1 MASFNIELNSKPVR
15 NTNEHTLLLRITVD
29 RKPARIK
36 MNYAIPKKDFNPN
49 PKEYK
54 YVRASH
60 PKHKVINDHIDA
72 KIQQPKDA
80 ITELEKEHATVTAN
94 TIKSKMLAPT
104 AKSFLEYAKQVANSL
119 LVNNHYGNYNKYNT
133 IINKLTDYRKGEDLH
148 FDQITPSFLSSFEA
162 SLLKLGNC
170 VNTVNCNIRTLR
182 AIYYKGIENGYID
195 PGKNPFFTFKLK
207 QSRPN
212 KDRLNQEE
220 ITTIEGLVYPKDSLL
235 WNVHNVFLFSFYCAG
250 IRISDILQLKW
261 NNVQDGRLVYTMY
274 KTNKAHS
281 VKLKEKPLAILE
293 KYKDSGKS
301 FIFPFFSDR
310 FDYSDLLYLHNQ
322 IGAKTALINKYLK
335 KVAEKAE
342 ITKKIT
348 THTAR
353 HSFADL
359 ARQKT
364 DNIYNLSKTL
374 GHSSIKVTEAYLA
387 SFDQQAVDDTMDSM
401 FDEPKNKVPD
411 SVNDKRIE

>member
-15 NTNEHTLLLRITVD
+15 NTNEYTLLLRITVD

-49 PKEYK
+49 PKKYK

-72 KIQQPKDA
+72 KIQQAKDA
-80 ITELEKEHATVTAN
+80 ITELEKDHATVTAN
-94 TIKSKMLAPT
+94 SIKSKMLTPT
-104 AKSFLEYAKQVANSL
+104 AKSFIEYADQVAKTL
-119 LVNNHYGNYNKYNT
+119 WANNHFGNYNKYIT
-133 IINKLTDYRKGEDLH
+133 LINKLKDYNMNEKLY
-148 FDQITPSFLSSFEA
+148 FDQITPSFLASFEA
-162 SLLKLGNC
+162 SLLKRGNV

-220 ITTIEGLVYPKDSLL
+220 ITTIEGLVYPNDSLL

-261 NNVQDGRLVYTMY
+261 SNVQDGRLVYTMY

-293 KYKDSGKS
+293 KYKDNGKS

-335 KVAEKAE
+335 KIAERAE
-342 ITKKIT
+342 IKKKIT

-387 SFDQQAVDDTMDSM
+387 SFDQKAVDDTMDSM
-401 FDEPKNKVPD
+401 FDD
-411 SVNDKRIE
+411 Q

>member
-1 MASFNIELNSKPVR
+1 MASFNIELNSKAVR
-15 NTNEHTLLLRITVD
+15 NTNEYSLLLRVTVD
-29 RKPARIK
+29 RKPVRIK

-49 PKEYK
+49 PRAYK
-54 YVRASH
+54 YVRESH

-72 KIQQPKDA
+72 KIQQAKDA
-80 ITELEKEHATVTAN
+80 ISELEKEHASVTAN
-94 TIKSKMLAPT
+94 SIKNKMLSPT
-104 AKSFLEYAKQVANSL
+104 AKNFIEYADIVAKNL
-119 LVNNHYGNYNKYNT
+119 WANNHFGNYNKYVT
-133 IINKLTDYRKGEDLH
+133 LINKLKDYNNGEELY
-148 FDQITPSFLSSFEA
+148 FDQITPTYLASFETY
-162 SLLKLGNC
+162 LLKLGNV

-212 KDRLNQEE
+212 KDRLSQEE
-220 ITTIEGLVYPKDSLL
+220 IAKIEALVYPIDSLL

-261 NNVQDGRLVYTMY
+261 DNIQNGRLVYTMY
-274 KTNKAHS
+274 KTNKPHS
-281 VKLKEKPLAILE
+281 VKLKENPLSILE
-293 KYKDSGKS
+293 KYKTSQES
-301 FIFPFFSDR
+301 FIFPFFSDKY
-310 FDYSDLLYLHNQ
+310 DYSDPLFLHNQ

-401 FDEPKNKVPD
+401 FN
-411 SVNDKRIE
+411 N

>member
-15 NTNEHTLLLRITVD
+15 NTNEYTLLLRITVD

-60 PKHKVINDHIDA
+60 SKHKVINDHIDA
-72 KIQQPKDA
+72 KIQQAKDA
-80 ITELEKEHATVTAN
+80 ISELEKEHATVTAN
-94 TIKSKMLAPT
+94 SIKNKMLAPT
-104 AKSFLEYAKQVANSL
+104 AKSFTEYAEQVAKNL
-119 LVNNHYGNYNKYNT
+119 WANNHYGNYNKYNT
-133 IINKLTDYRKGEDLH
+133 LINKLKVYNNGEELY
-148 FDQITPSFLSSFEA
+148 FDQITPTYLASFEA
-162 SLLKLGNC
+162 SLLKLGNV
-170 VNTVNCNIRTLR
+170 VNTVNCYIRTLR

-220 ITTIEGLVYPKDSLL
+220 IQKIEGLVYPKGSLL
-235 WNVHNVFLFSFYCAG
+235 WNVHNAFLFSFYCAG
-250 IRISDILQLKW
+250 IRISDILQLTW
-261 NNVQDGRLVYTMY
+261 DNVQSGRLVYIMY
-274 KTNKAHS
+274 KTNKPHS

-293 KYKDSGKS
+293 KYKDKGES

-310 FDYSDLLYLHNQ
+310 YDYTDQLYLHNQ

-335 KVAEKAE
+335 KVAEKAG

-401 FDEPKNKVPD
+401 FDEPKNKVPVD
-411 SVNDKRIE
+411 VNDKLNE